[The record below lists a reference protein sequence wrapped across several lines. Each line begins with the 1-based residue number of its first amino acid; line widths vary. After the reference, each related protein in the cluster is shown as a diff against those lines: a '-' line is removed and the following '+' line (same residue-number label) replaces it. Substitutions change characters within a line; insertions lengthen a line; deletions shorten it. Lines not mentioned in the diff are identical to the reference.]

1 MPHLLNVWPS
11 VSKQFRGANVS
22 LLLFDFDGTLSPI
35 AARPDLA
42 VLPAETRD
50 LLLEA
55 QLDNRY
61 VLGIVSGRSLVDLR
75 DRVGLDGLIYAG
87 NHGLEIQGK
96 GLDFLHPEAS
106 CLMEEMGR
114 IYQELELEL
123 ELGSY
128 PGVLGENKG
137 LSLSFHYRLTP
148 LEIVPQVEEMFHKT
162 VAAAA
167 DSGLVKVTRGKQVL
181 EVRPNLDWGKGRA
194 ISQIQAAHA
203 EAQLTAFFGDDL
215 TDEDGFAAVQQTG
228 GMAVLVGPPGQPTR
242 AEYRLDSPL
251 EVAET
256 LRLLLQP

>member
-11 VSKQFRGANVS
+11 VSKQFRRADVS

-35 AARPDLA
+35 VARPDLA

-55 QLDNRY
+55 QSDDRY
-61 VLGIVSGRSLVDLR
+61 VLGIISGRSLVDLR
-75 DRVGLDGLIYAG
+75 ERVGLDGLIYAG
-87 NHGLEIQGK
+87 NHGLELQGN

-106 CLMEEMGR
+106 SLIGEMGR

-123 ELGSY
+123 GPY
-128 PGVLGENKG
+128 PGVISENKG
-137 LSLSFHYRLTP
+137 LSLSVHYRETP
-148 LEIVPQVEEMFHKT
+148 LEIAPQVEVGFHKA

-181 EVRPNLDWGKGRA
+181 EVRPNLDWGKGNA
-194 ISQIQAAHA
+194 ISQIQKTHG

-215 TDEDGFAAVQQTG
+215 TDEDGFAAAQQSG
-228 GMAVLVGPPGQPTR
+228 GVSVLVGPPGQPTR
-242 AEYRLDSPL
+242 ADYRLDSPQ

-256 LRLLLQP
+256 LKLLLQL

>member
-11 VSKQFRGANVS
+11 VSKQFRGADIS

-42 VLPAETRD
+42 VLPAETRA

-55 QLDNRY
+55 RSDDRY

-75 DRVGLDGLIYAG
+75 ERVGLDGLIYAG
-87 NHGLEIQGK
+87 NHGLEIQGN

-106 CLMEEMGR
+106 RLREEMGR

-123 ELGSY
+123 GSH
-128 PGVLGENKG
+128 PGIIGENKG
-137 LSLSFHYRLTP
+137 LSLSFHYRQTP
-148 LEIVPQVEEMFHKT
+148 LEIVPQVEEGFQKG

-167 DSGLVKVTRGKQVL
+167 KSGLVKVTRGKQVL
-181 EVRPNLDWGKGRA
+181 EVRPNLDWGKGHA

-203 EAQLTAFFGDDL
+203 GAQLTTFFGDDL
-215 TDEDGFAAVQQTG
+215 TDEDGFAAVQQSG
-228 GMAVLVGPPGQPTR
+228 GVAVLVGPPGQPTR
-242 AEYRLDSPL
+242 AEYRLDSPQ

-256 LRLLLQP
+256 LRLLLQL

>member
-1 MPHLLNVWPS
+1 M
-11 VSKQFRGANVS
+11 
-22 LLLFDFDGTLSPI
+22 LFDFDGTLSPI

-55 QLDNRY
+55 QSDDRY
-61 VLGIVSGRSLVDLR
+61 VLGIISGRSLVDLR
-75 DRVGLDGLIYAG
+75 ERVGLDGLIYAG
-87 NHGLEIQGK
+87 NHGLELQGN

-106 CLMEEMGR
+106 SLIGEMGR

-123 ELGSY
+123 GPY
-128 PGVLGENKG
+128 PGVIGENKG
-137 LSLSFHYRLTP
+137 LSLSVHYRETP
-148 LEIVPQVEEMFHKT
+148 LEIAPQVEEGFHKA

-181 EVRPNLDWGKGRA
+181 EVRPNLDWGKGHA
-194 ISQIQAAHA
+194 ISQIQTTHG

-215 TDEDGFAAVQQTG
+215 TDEDGFAVAQQSG
-228 GMAVLVGPPGQPTR
+228 GVSVLVGPPGQPTR
-242 AEYRLDSPL
+242 AEYRLDSPQ

-256 LRLLLQP
+256 LKLLLQL

>member
-11 VSKQFRGANVS
+11 VSQRFRRADVS

-35 AARPDLA
+35 VARPELA

-55 QLDNRY
+55 QSDHRY

-87 NHGLEIQGK
+87 NHGLEIQGN

-106 CLMEEMGR
+106 RLMEEMGL
-114 IYQELELEL
+114 IYQELELAL
-123 ELGSY
+123 ESY
-128 PGVLGENKG
+128 PGVIGENKG
-137 LSLSFHYRLTP
+137 LSLSLHYRQTP
-148 LEIVPQVEEMFHKT
+148 LEIVPQVEEGFHKA
-162 VAAAA
+162 VATAAE
-167 DSGLVKVTRGKQVL
+167 SGLVKVTRGKQVL

-228 GMAVLVGPPGQPTR
+228 GVAVLVGPPGQPTR